1 VSFTPRRSLSSMSDI
16 NVTNLVDVILV
27 LLVIFM
33 ITSPLMQMGVQVD
46 LPKASANVIES
57 KTNLTVTVKKD
68 ATLYVEDKLVPLTAL
83 PAELAE
89 ALKNGKRGV
98 LIRADKEVS
107 YGAVIK
113 VLDTA
118 RKAGIQDVGLVTEL
132 QEEAKKK

>member
-1 VSFTPRRSLSSMSDI
+1 MSDI

-89 ALKNGKRGV
+89 ALKNGKKGV

>member
-1 VSFTPRRSLSSMSDI
+1 MSYPRQKSLSDI
-16 NVTNLVDVILV
+16 NVTNLVDVTLV

-33 ITSPLMQMGVQVD
+33 IASPLIQMGVQVN
-46 LPKASANVIES
+46 LPKASTNAVET
-57 KTNLTVTVKKD
+57 KDNLTVTVRKD

-83 PAELAE
+83 SAELGQ
-89 ALKNGKRGV
+89 ALKQGKKGV

-113 VLDTA
+113 VLDIA

-132 QEEAKKK
+132 DQEAKRK

>member
-1 VSFTPRRSLSSMSDI
+1 MSDI

-33 ITSPLMQMGVQVD
+33 ITSPLMQMGVQVE
-46 LPKASANVIES
+46 LPKASASVIES

-83 PAELAE
+83 PAELTE
-89 ALKNGKRGV
+89 ALKGGKTGV
-98 LIRADKEVS
+98 LLRADKEVS
-107 YGAVIK
+107 YGAVMK

-118 RKAGIQDVGLVTEL
+118 RKAGIQNVGLVTEL
-132 QEEAKKK
+132 QEEAKKR

>member
-1 VSFTPRRSLSSMSDI
+1 MSDI

-33 ITSPLMQMGVQVD
+33 ITSPLMQMGVQVE
-46 LPKASANVIES
+46 LPKASASAIES

-83 PAELAE
+83 PTELTE
-89 ALKNGKRGV
+89 ALKGGKTGV
-98 LIRADKEVS
+98 LLRADKEVA
-107 YGAVIK
+107 YGAVMK

-118 RKAGIQDVGLVTEL
+118 RKAGIQNVGLVTEL
-132 QEEAKKK
+132 QEEARKR

>member
-1 VSFTPRRSLSSMSDI
+1 MSFTPRRSLSSMSDI

>member
-1 VSFTPRRSLSSMSDI
+1 
-16 NVTNLVDVILV
+16 VDVTLV

-33 ITSPLMQMGVQVD
+33 IASPLIQMGVQVN
-46 LPKASANVIES
+46 LPKASTNAVET
-57 KTNLTVTVKKD
+57 KDNLTVTVRKD

-83 PAELAE
+83 SAELGQ
-89 ALKNGKRGV
+89 ALKQGKKGV

-113 VLDTA
+113 VLDIA

-132 QEEAKKK
+132 DQEAKRK